1 MVRITM
7 DWDVTLK
14 NAEVEAKVVEA
25 IRLGLR
31 DTIVAMHNDAV
42 QLSPVKEGTNR
53 RSICSEV
60 SGMGVVAQGDGV
72 PDKVVDDS
80 ALEAA
85 MYSTSGYGGY
95 LETGTAPHVIT
106 VKNAKVLT
114 DGENF
119 FGKSVNHPGMAA
131 QPYFRPAFDMH
142 SQELVPNIN
151 KYLDK

>member
-80 ALEAA
+80 ALQAA
-85 MYSTSGYGGY
+85 MYGTSGYSGY
-95 LETGTAPHVIT
+95 LETGHHTASGSWVD
-106 VKNAKVLT
+106 AR
-114 DGENF
+114 
-119 FGKSVNHPGMAA
+119 
-131 QPYFRPAFDMH
+131 PYFRPAFDLH
-142 SQELVPNIN
+142 REELIPNIE
-151 KYLDK
+151 KHLT

>member
-7 DWDVTLK
+7 DWDVNLK

-60 SGMGVVAQGDGV
+60 SGMGVVKQGSTAQ

-95 LETGTAPHVIT
+95 LETGHYTRMATISDIETKSSIRMPRT
-106 VKNAKVLT
+106 FVL
-114 DGENF
+114 
-119 FGKSVNHPGMAA
+119 AR
-131 QPYFRPAFDMH
+131 PYFRPAFDMH
-142 SQELVPNIN
+142 KDELAPNIQ
-151 KYLDK
+151 KHLESEA